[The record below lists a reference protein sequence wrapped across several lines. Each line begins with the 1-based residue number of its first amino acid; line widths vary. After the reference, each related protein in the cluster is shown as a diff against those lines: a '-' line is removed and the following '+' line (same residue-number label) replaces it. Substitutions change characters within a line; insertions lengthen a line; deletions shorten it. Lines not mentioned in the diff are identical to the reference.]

1 MGSLIKWLFG
11 LILLVVVVIVAAV
24 VILPMVIDP
33 NDYKPQIVATAKEKL
48 GRDVAIEQDLGLS
61 VFPWLGIETGG
72 VRIGN
77 ADGFKAAS
85 FAEIE
90 KLGLKVKLLPL
101 LSRKIEVDT
110 LVLKGLRLNLEKD
123 AKGRTNWDDLAG
135 AGGKDTGETKA
146 TEAGGE
152 AGAPL
157 ALSVQGIQIEDA
169 NVTWDDRQAGQH
181 YELDGVRLVTGALSP
196 GATVPVDG
204 SVTFTSKAP
213 AMTLKAALVAKV
225 TSDSDLAVFDVS
237 GLKLELDASG
247 EGLPSGG
254 AKLALNTNL
263 HADTRADTVKLSD
276 LEISGPAMN
285 AKGELTVSKLQ
296 TNPAANGK
304 LNIAETNLK
313 TLASMFAS
321 PIETTDPAVLSRA
334 SGSVGLSYADGVL
347 KLDPLSIKL
356 DDSTMDGFVHVLNPT
371 GPVVRADL
379 KLDAIDVDR
388 YMPPAGGAEGSAGT
402 TKGAAARPSAD
413 DPFAALRTLD
423 FVGNFTI
430 GKLKVSNVRMSN
442 VTTKIVSKKGVL
454 KVDPMAANL
463 YEGKFDGSATLD
475 ATGAKPAIAARN
487 SLTGIQVGQLL
498 TDVAGEDRLVG
509 RGELHMDIRAR
520 GLAEQDLRRT
530 LNGTSRFAFRDGAL
544 KGVNIAQ
551 VIREGSGALGL
562 GGDKFETGTPGQ
574 TDFTEL
580 SGSATITDG
589 IVRNKDLSAKSPLLR
604 VDGEGQVDLPNDTI
618 DYRIVTELV
627 GSLAGQGGKARSEL
641 SGLPIP
647 VRITGPLTNPKYAP
661 DLEAALNA
669 KAKAQIE
676 AKKEEIKQKVED
688 KVKDQVGDA
697 LKGFKLFK

>member
-1 MGSLIKWLFG
+1 
-11 LILLVVVVIVAAV
+11 
-24 VILPMVIDP
+24 
-33 NDYKPQIVATAKEKL
+33 
-48 GRDVAIEQDLGLS
+48 
-61 VFPWLGIETGG
+61 
-72 VRIGN
+72 
-77 ADGFKAAS
+77 
-85 FAEIE
+85 
-90 KLGLKVKLLPL
+90 
-101 LSRKIEVDT
+101 
-110 LVLKGLRLNLEKD
+110 
-123 AKGRTNWDDLAG
+123 
-135 AGGKDTGETKA
+135 
-146 TEAGGE
+146 
-152 AGAPL
+152 
-157 ALSVQGIQIEDA
+157 
-169 NVTWDDRQAGQH
+169 
-181 YELDGVRLVTGALSP
+181 
-196 GATVPVDG
+196 
-204 SVTFTSKAP
+204 
-213 AMTLKAALVAKV
+213 
-225 TSDSDLAVFDVS
+225 
-237 GLKLELDASG
+237 
-247 EGLPSGG
+247 
-254 AKLALNTNL
+254 
-263 HADTRADTVKLSD
+263 
-276 LEISGPAMN
+276 
-285 AKGELTVSKLQ
+285 
-296 TNPAANGK
+296 
-304 LNIAETNLK
+304 
-313 TLASMFAS
+313 
-321 PIETTDPAVLSRA
+321 
-334 SGSVGLSYADGVL
+334 
-347 KLDPLSIKL
+347 
-356 DDSTMDGFVHVLNPT
+356 
-371 GPVVRADL
+371 
-379 KLDAIDVDR
+379 
-388 YMPPAGGAEGSAGT
+388 
-402 TKGAAARPSAD
+402 
-413 DPFAALRTLD
+413 
-423 FVGNFTI
+423 
-430 GKLKVSNVRMSN
+430 
-442 VTTKIVSKKGVL
+442 
-454 KVDPMAANL
+454 MAANL